1 MNLKISHD
9 FEHFFVTYKVFV
21 VKVKVKVIVI
31 NDRYFWSIHWFDKLY

>member
-21 VKVKVKVIVI
+21 VKVIVI